1 MRVRQYSTVHM
12 GAQYVLWCHTTF
24 MSSVATVM
32 LVDMVAE
39 AGGLELA
46 VLAGGAVLGVLLGG
60 VARLGCCVVGA
71 HSLGSARL
79 RLL

>member
-1 MRVRQYSTVHM
+1 MSPAATE
-12 GAQYVLWCHTTF
+12 VLNLLF
-24 MSSVATVM
+24 
-32 LVDMVAE
+32 
-39 AGGLELA
+39 
-46 VLAGGAVLGVLLGG
+46 VLGVLLGG